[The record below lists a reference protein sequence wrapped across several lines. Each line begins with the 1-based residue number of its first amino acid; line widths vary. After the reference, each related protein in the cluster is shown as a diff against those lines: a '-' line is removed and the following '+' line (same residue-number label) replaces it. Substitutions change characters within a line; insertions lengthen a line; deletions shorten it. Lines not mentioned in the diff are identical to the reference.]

1 MHCVVCRADMP
12 FVVPPC
18 DEGHD
23 GDCPELICEGCG
35 TALVIA
41 PITVWLHSRGNGIA
55 PQQRRAA

>member
-1 MHCVVCRADMP
+1 MP
-12 FVVPPC
+12 FVAPPC
-18 DEGHD
+18 DEEHD

-41 PITVWLHSRGNGIA
+41 PVTVWLHSKGKGIA